1 MGAGGLLLMGILHE
15 SQSIHRAG
23 MKSPRQLILAHLA
36 CRKHGRARRGR
47 SRPRVLPQ
55 SYQLAA

>member
-36 CRKHGRARRGR
+36 
-47 SRPRVLPQ
+47 
-55 SYQLAA
+55 